1 MSIRS
6 HSSASSRSRCESVAS
21 FQSSSGSYGSNSEP
35 TSVTQYQSIAALI
48 TNTNLAASYMSD
60 APFYKE
66 GVIFGKHL
74 LEIADQKAKGREWK
88 EYFCSVHQ
96 AELLIHR
103 MDHRGVDRKAISKS
117 SNASQSSLSVTD
129 SSFSWHSSTVVVGGG
144 DQRVRSVPL
153 KCIML
158 ESYLYRISLN
168 PSK

>member
-1 MSIRS
+1 
-6 HSSASSRSRCESVAS
+6 
-21 FQSSSGSYGSNSEP
+21 
-35 TSVTQYQSIAALI
+35 
-48 TNTNLAASYMSD
+48 MSD

-117 SNASQSSLSVTD
+117 SNASQSSLSATD
-129 SSFSWHSSTVVVGGG
+129 SSISWQSATVVVGGG
-144 DQRVRSVPL
+144 DQRVCLVIFKNVQMER
-153 KCIML
+153 
-158 ESYLYRISLN
+158 YLYPTSLN